1 MAIGIQN
8 YPNITSTSAAYPD
21 GDIKDAPSG
30 TPVNK
35 FVYSDMNQHFAKLIR
50 RSRNNPTTE
59 DPTFPNGLPDNNT
72 NGYQY
77 VEALKRQL
85 SKYSEIIRVPDSL
98 VAINLGAYNPQKRY
112 LIVVTGV
119 NTGKIITLLGN
130 ALSLPYVEDAW
141 VVTIVNKSTQSV
153 QIAPGV
159 NSAINGGGAINLS
172 AGGGITLILDKP
184 APNNYIT
191 VKSF

>member
-1 MAIGIQN
+1 MSKGLQN
-8 YPNITSTSAAYPD
+8 YPNITGTSAAYPD
-21 GDIKDAPSG
+21 GDIKDTPIG
-30 TPVNK
+30 TPVSRL
-35 FVYSDMNQHFAKLIR
+35 VYTDMAQTFAKLIR
-50 RSRNNPTTE
+50 RSRASPIVL
-59 DPTFPNGLPDNNT
+59 DPTFPNGLPDNEI

-77 VEALKRQL
+77 YLALKMQL
-85 SKYSEIIRVPDSL
+85 CKYSQIIRVDDTTTGASL
-98 VAINLGAYNPQKRY
+98 SGYNPQKRY

-130 ALSLPYVEDAW
+130 ALSNPFAEDAW

-172 AGGGITLILDKP
+172 AGGGITLILDRP

>member
-35 FVYSDMNQHFAKLIR
+35 FVYSDMNQHFAKLLR
-50 RSRNNPTTE
+50 RTKQTYNTNTL
-59 DPTFPNGLPDNNT
+59 PNELPDNNT
-72 NGYQY
+72 NGYEY
-77 VEALKRQL
+77 CEALKQQL
-85 SKYSEIIRVPDSL
+85 SKYSEILRVADNVTGLSL
-98 VAINLGAYNPQKRY
+98 AAYTPQKRY

-119 NTGKIITLLGN
+119 NTGKIITLLGD
-130 ALSLPYVEDAW
+130 ALSNPFAEDAW

-172 AGGGITLILDKP
+172 AGGGITLILDRP